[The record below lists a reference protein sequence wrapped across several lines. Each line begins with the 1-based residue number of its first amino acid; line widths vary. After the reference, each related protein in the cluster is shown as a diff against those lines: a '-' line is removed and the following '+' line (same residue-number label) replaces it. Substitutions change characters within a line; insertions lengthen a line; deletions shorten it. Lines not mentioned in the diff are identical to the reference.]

1 MLPPSLSG
9 VGDPILA
16 WCVPAPGEGFPVVLV
31 PNTNTL
37 YLYTN
42 IIDLVYYRNCMEVGW
57 FSSVIR
63 LLPVLCIQI
72 HWNWIRILK
81 FGINF
86 EKKCENLF
94 GTSTKIMAVE
104 ESSELLSGSPVFS
117 PFLIR
122 IWMHI
127 VAKYLRIQFG
137 SGSTTL
143 VVEGAVL

>member
-72 HWNWIRILK
+72 H
-81 FGINF
+81 
-86 EKKCENLF
+86 
-94 GTSTKIMAVE
+94 
-104 ESSELLSGSPVFS
+104 
-117 PFLIR
+117 
-122 IWMHI
+122 
-127 VAKYLRIQFG
+127 
-137 SGSTTL
+137 
-143 VVEGAVL
+143 